1 MLNEMKYRSGAGRY
15 AQALAGATL
24 AAVSCL
30 SHASTYEPAGI
41 DLGAT
46 TFNDAFGSV
55 APGWTTIQLLQYEHN
70 DKFYNNSGKNSGTFQ
85 NPSLN
90 ATIWM
95 PQLIYTSPF
104 HVLGGAL
111 GFTALLPVTDL
122 NGKSGPDGEALTSRS
137 GIGDITLGPFLQF
150 APVISG
156 GRPVFAQRFE
166 FDVIAPTGAY
176 DPTRLVNP
184 GSAFWSLNPYWS
196 VTVLPTAK
204 TEVSMRLHY
213 LYNFTNNNPGNNL
226 SDGPQFAQADP
237 FVIQNFRAGQAVWAN
252 FGASY
257 KVLPN
262 LEVGINGFWFRQIT
276 DDSVDGVKQSADRTT
291 NLSLGPGAE
300 LTLGHKDFLFA
311 NIYLPVVER
320 NTYSGFHMNLR
331 WIHAF

>member
-1 MLNEMKYRSGAGRY
+1 MERSIQSRGGVARYKQAAAGI
-15 AQALAGATL
+15 ALA
-24 AAVSCL
+24 AASCL
-30 SHASTYEPAGI
+30 AHASTYQPAGI

-46 TFNDAFGSV
+46 TFNDGFGSLT
-55 APGWTTIQLLQYEHN
+55 PGWTTIQLLQYEHN
-70 DKFYNNSGKNSGTFQ
+70 DKFYDNNGNNPGTFK

-90 ATIWM
+90 ATIWL

-104 HVLGGAL
+104 HVLGGTL

-122 NGKSGPDGEALTSRS
+122 NGSSDPGSQALTSKS
-137 GIGDITLGPFLQF
+137 GIGDITFGPFLQM
-150 APVISG
+150 APVIRG
-156 GRPVFAQRFE
+156 GRPVFVQRFE

-184 GSAFWSLNPYWS
+184 SSGFWSLIPYWA
-196 VTVLPTAK
+196 VTVMPTPK

-213 LYNFTNNNPGNNL
+213 LYNFTNSNPGSNL

-237 FVIQNFRAGQAVWAN
+237 YVIQNFRAGQAVWAN
-252 FGASY
+252 FAVSY

-262 LEVGINGFWFRQIT
+262 LDIGLNGFWFRQIT
-276 DDSVDGVKQSADRTT
+276 DDSVDGIHQTADRTT
-291 NLSLGPGAE
+291 NLSIGPGAE

-320 NTYSGFHMNLR
+320 NTYSGFHINLR